1 MIDKAMV
8 STILAIRIVNTAT
21 VIGAGYLSEA
31 VLFDFLNPASERFL
45 DCLFALIS
53 QSGYPS

>member
-21 VIGAGYLSEA
+21 VIGAEYLSEA
-31 VLFDFLNPASERFL
+31 VLFDF
-45 DCLFALIS
+45 
-53 QSGYPS
+53 